1 MDIIRLLVLLFWPL
15 AVSPDGLRDIRRAPD
30 RFRPTKNIVY
40 INIFIIL
47 GKSYHMRMRNPAPLP
62 GGADINRKLLIS
74 GHIPVMI
81 VPTNEPQTPRNFVLC
96 TSILIRNTG
105 TLYRSRIIYLF
116 SPKAKYLSTFLKT
129 FFPAVVTT
137 SVMDLDSN
145 WIHIQQLWIRISI
158 RITDLDLH
166 N

>member
-1 MDIIRLLVLLFWPL
+1 
-15 AVSPDGLRDIRRAPD
+15 
-30 RFRPTKNIVY
+30 
-40 INIFIIL
+40 
-47 GKSYHMRMRNPAPLP
+47 MRMRNPAPLP

-105 TLYRSRIIYLF
+105 TLYRSRYIYLF

-145 WIHIQQLWIRISI
+145 WIHIQQLWGSGSVFGLQIWICTIKNKKGGTKIHHLNSELCVRAFFCSI
-158 RITDLDLH
+158 PVP
-166 N
+166 